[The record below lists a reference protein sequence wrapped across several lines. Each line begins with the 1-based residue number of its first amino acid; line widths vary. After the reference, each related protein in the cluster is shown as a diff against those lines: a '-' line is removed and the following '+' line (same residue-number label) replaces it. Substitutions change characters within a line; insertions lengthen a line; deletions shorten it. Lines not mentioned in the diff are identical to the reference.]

1 MTRILKAFLEATQYC
16 QPWAEKT
23 TGKREN
29 MLVDVTQSMNCV
41 VLLKAQLFQIKP
53 ESRSKEPNLEF
64 RGRKVFSLHGNE
76 IGPVNEDED
85 DKTRFNEG
93 DIF

>member
-1 MTRILKAFLEATQYC
+1 
-16 QPWAEKT
+16 
-23 TGKREN
+23 
-29 MLVDVTQSMNCV
+29 MLVDVTQSMNGV

-64 RGRKVFSLHGNE
+64 RGPEVFYLHGNE
-76 IGPVNEDED
+76 IGPVDED